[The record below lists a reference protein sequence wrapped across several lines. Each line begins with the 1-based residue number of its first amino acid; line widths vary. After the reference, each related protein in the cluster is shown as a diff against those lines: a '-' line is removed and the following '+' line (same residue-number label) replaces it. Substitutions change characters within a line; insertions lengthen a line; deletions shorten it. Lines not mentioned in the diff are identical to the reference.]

1 VLWCGDCGLSQ
12 LEHVVDP
19 DILYR
24 DYPFRAGVSSK
35 WRQHC
40 EGMADGLDLEPGD
53 FVVDIGAN
61 DGTFLESCQ
70 ARDAKVLGV
79 DPCPASDSV
88 PMLPVLWSEET
99 ARGLVK
105 LHGHPDVITAT
116 NVFGHVDDAADFLRG
131 IALALPVNGS
141 ALIECPHILPLLEHT
156 AFDTIYHEHLSYWS
170 LRPLER
176 LCATTGLRV
185 AAVESFPDLHG
196 GTMRYT
202 LVPDASTWPAQPS
215 VTLLR
220 DFEAGEFAK
229 GLAPYRDFAERAWR
243 NILLFKQALQDEHD
257 AKWRI
262 AGYGASAKGNV
273 LLQAAGV
280 TPSLLSVIV
289 DDSPEK
295 WGLYT
300 PGTGIPIQ
308 PPELLRE
315 ADVLVLL
322 SWNNAPALK
331 LSELKQGFRGRFF
344 VPHPDPHF
352 EDAA

>member
-12 LEHVVDP
+12 LAQVVDP
-19 DILYR
+19 DLLYR

-35 WRQHC
+35 WREHC
-40 EGMADGLDLEPGD
+40 EAMADGLDLEIGD

-61 DGTFLESCQ
+61 DGTFLDACLT
-70 ARDAKVLGV
+70 RDAKVLGV
-79 DPCPASDSV
+79 DPCPVSDAV

-99 ARGLVK
+99 ARGLVRM
-105 LHGHPDVITAT
+105 HGHPDVITAT

-131 IALALPVNGS
+131 LAVALPVTGY
-141 ALIECPHILPLLEHT
+141 ALIECPHIFPLLEQT

-176 LCATTGLRV
+176 LCEQTGLRV
-185 AAVESFPDLHG
+185 VDVEMFSDLHG

-202 LVPDASTWPAQPS
+202 LVPDTSPWHVQTS
-215 VTLLR
+215 VTGLR
-220 DFEAGEFAK
+220 ILEAAHFAE
-229 GLAPYRDFAERAWR
+229 GLVPYRDFAERAWR
-243 NILLFKQALQDEHD
+243 NILLFKQALQEERD
-257 AKWRI
+257 ARWRI

-280 TPSLLSVIV
+280 RRDLLSVIV
-289 DDSPEK
+289 DDTPAK

-300 PGTGIPIQ
+300 PGTEIPIQ
-308 PPELLRE
+308 PPDALRE
-315 ADVLVLL
+315 ADILVLL
-322 SWNNAPALK
+322 SWNNAEALK
-331 LSELKQGFRGRFF
+331 ASALKQGFRGRFF